1 MTNQLMG
8 CTRHCETR
16 MQQRSIDSVMIDL
29 LMQYGNTRRRNKA
42 DVTTFNKKS
51 RHLMAQNKKYSQ
63 EFINKIAKL
72 YIVEI
77 GGKIITTSRRLKRF
91 KNN

>member
-1 MTNQLMG
+1 
-8 CTRHCETR
+8 
-16 MQQRSIDSVMIDL
+16 
-29 LMQYGNTRRRNKA
+29 
-42 DVTTFNKKS
+42 
-51 RHLMAQNKKYSQ
+51 MAQNKKYSQ